1 MAYFPLSKG
10 NLSMENDGAAGGLA
24 NPERRCIKRRN
35 ALPLCA
41 YEQVRQGQNDLGEP
55 VEVIE
60 LCRSCDRGE
69 RNRLS
74 AIRSGQRRIAR
85 RRRLR
90 ADNRA
95 LNANFAEVLRI
106 HQESLTEQEM
116 VRDLMAAAQ
125 VAKIFMEEI
134 RTSDE

>member
-1 MAYFPLSKG
+1 
-10 NLSMENDGAAGGLA
+10 MENDGAAGGLA
-24 NPERRCIKRRN
+24 DPERRCIKRRN
-35 ALPLCA
+35 APPICA

-60 LCRSCDRGE
+60 LCYSCDRGK

-74 AIRSGQRRIAR
+74 AIRSGQRQIAR

-95 LNANFAEVLRI
+95 LNANFAEILRI
-106 HQESLTEQEM
+106 QQESLTDQEM

-125 VAKIFMEEI
+125 VARIFMEEI
-134 RTSDE
+134 RTSDV